1 MGTSQALRG
10 DYDLITPILVCLGKK
25 KYTELQGLLKLLNMV
40 LLDDIS
46 AEEKLQTMQDE
57 FEIEVTPH
65 LEKGGSEMCNLSE
78 GIEKRGDTKRM
89 LIVVKNMIKK
99 GKYAPEEIAE
109 ISGMPIEKVLEL
121 MNGKTA

>member
-1 MGTSQALRG
+1 MFYDIRFTALVPNDG
-10 DYDLITPILVCLGKK
+10 KPIELIINIEAQNDFHPG
-25 KYTELQGLLKLLNMV
+25 Y
-40 LLDDIS
+40 
-46 AEEKLQTMQDE
+46 QDE

-121 MNGKTA
+121 INGKTA